1 MATSAPTNT
10 PNLAA
15 LGIHRLHGS
24 HLVRRQTVK
33 KLRGLGFGERCIEN
47 SMRTL
52 DGQIRATGRGQVMIV
67 EPRLG
72 PFGPIAIV
80 ETD

>member
-1 MATSAPTNT
+1 MAKSATIPTNT
-10 PNLAA
+10 LNA

-33 KLRGLGFGERCIEN
+33 KLRDLGFSEQAVTN
-47 SMRTL
+47 AMRTL
-52 DGQIRATGRGQVMIV
+52 DEQIRETGRGQVMLV
-67 EPRLG
+67 ELRLG
-72 PFGPIAIV
+72 PFGPIAII

>member
-1 MATSAPTNT
+1 MAKSATIPTNT
-10 PNLAA
+10 LNA

-33 KLRGLGFGERCIEN
+33 KLRGLGFGEVAIADAMKTIDEQVRE
-47 SMRTL
+47 
-52 DGQIRATGRGQVMIV
+52 TGRGQVMLM
-67 EPRLG
+67 EFRLG
-72 PFGPIAIV
+72 PFGPIAII